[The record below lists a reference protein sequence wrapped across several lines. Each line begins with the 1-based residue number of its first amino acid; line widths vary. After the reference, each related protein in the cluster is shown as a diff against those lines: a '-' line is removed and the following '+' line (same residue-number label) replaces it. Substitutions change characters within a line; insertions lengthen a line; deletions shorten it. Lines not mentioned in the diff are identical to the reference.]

1 MNDSAKLYARYAMAL
16 LLLTLLAGV
25 YLRAALAWPGV
36 RGGMSVSY
44 MVHAHSHAG
53 FFGWAVMAACA
64 AIVARC
70 GASSA
75 AAIMHR
81 FLAHAIGI
89 GSAAAFVGFA
99 LRGYDTATI
108 ALSALHVLL
117 WVLFAAV
124 VWPAL
129 ATTAAPARALLRGGL
144 AFLVLSGLMTIAP
157 VVMMVRGVSDP
168 WLLQVGVKLFL
179 TPFVSG
185 FLVLV
190 ALGIIAARMPR
201 LRATPALVLI
211 ALGVLPSTLLYVA
224 TPPPLPWLLPLGR
237 AGMGL
242 VAAGLLWF
250 AIETLRL
257 QRTSRTL
264 PPLAV
269 LATASALLA
278 GVLYVLAAAGVGA
291 SFMHNRNITVAVLH
305 LVLLG
310 VVTPAFVL
318 AVRPALRAPVR
329 TAAYAGALALM
340 LTPLAVSGWPWAARH
355 FVARGMALDTLFTL
369 AAVGGAA
376 AALALAAL
384 FVGEAESAGGPAGD
398 RRAASPR
405 QYPEPAA
412 AGHSPRGAP
421 AGH

>member
-1 MNDSAKLYARYAMAL
+1 MHDAAKLYARYAVAL

-25 YLRAALAWPGV
+25 YLRAALVWPGV
-36 RGGMSVSY
+36 RGGMSVPY

-70 GASSA
+70 GATGA

-81 FLAHAIGI
+81 LLAHAIGI
-89 GSAAAFVGFA
+89 GSVAAFVGFA

-117 WVLFAAV
+117 WAVFAAV

-129 ATTAAPARALLRGGL
+129 ATTAAPARALLRGGI
-144 AFLVLSGLMTIAP
+144 AFLVLAGLMTIAP
-157 VVMMVRGVSDP
+157 VMMMVRGVSDP

-201 LRATPALVLI
+201 FRATSALALI
-211 ALGVLPSTLLYVA
+211 AIGVLPSTLLYVSA
-224 TPPPLPWLLPLGR
+224 PPPLPWLLLPGR

-242 VAAGLLWF
+242 VGAGLLLF
-250 AIETLRL
+250 AMEALRL
-257 QRTSRTL
+257 QRTRRTL
-264 PPLAV
+264 PPLAA
-269 LATASALLA
+269 LATISALLA
-278 GVLYVLAAAGVGA
+278 GVLYLLAAAGVGA
-291 SFMHNRNITVAVLH
+291 AFMHNRNITVAVLH

-310 VVTPAFVL
+310 VVTPSFVL
-318 AVRPALRAPVR
+318 ALRPALRAPVR
-329 TAAYAGALALM
+329 TVAYAGALALM
-340 LTPLAVSGWPWAARH
+340 LAPLAVSGWPWAARR
-355 FVARGMALDTLFTL
+355 VIALGVPLEALFTL
-369 AAVGGAA
+369 AAIGGAA

-384 FVGEAESAGGPAGD
+384 FMGETDGTEGRAGVP
-398 RRAASPR
+398 RAASPR

-412 AGHSPRGAP
+412 AGHGPRAAT
-421 AGH
+421 AGN